1 MQQMKLMGLA
11 DPAWMDVLRSE
22 AEKPGRTKADIAKE
36 LGVSRTA
43 ISLLCAGKYS
53 ARTDKVQAKIA
64 GPVMALYAHRVW
76 CPHLRKAI
84 SGDDCKAFCAAPMST
99 SDPGKLKHWAACRN
113 CKQNPENAGAEM
125 AAPQHL
131 QASNP

>member
-1 MQQMKLMGLA
+1 MRQMKLMGLA
-11 DPAWMDVLRSE
+11 DPAWMDVLRAE
-22 AEKPGRTKADIAKE
+22 AEKPGRTKAAISKE

-64 GPVMALYAHRVW
+64 GQVMALYAHRVW

-84 SGDDCKAFCAAPMST
+84 SADACAEHHAAPMST
-99 SDPGKLKHWAACRN
+99 NDPGKLKHWAACRN
-113 CKQNPENAGAEM
+113 CKQNPEN
-125 AAPQHL
+125 QT
-131 QASNP
+131 S

>member
-11 DPAWMDVLRSE
+11 DPAWMEVLRAE
-22 AEKPGRTKADIAKE
+22 AEKPGRTKAAIAKE

-64 GPVMALYAHRVW
+64 GPVMALYARRVW
-76 CPHLRKAI
+76 CPHLRTAI
-84 SGDDCKAFCAAPMST
+84 TPEACGEFCAVPMST

-113 CKQNPENAGAEM
+113 CKQNPENSS
-125 AAPQHL
+125 AASPASPSL
-131 QASNP
+131 QVSTI